1 MLSGPRC
8 LYLRCPRIFTSTKSR
23 TFSSR
28 RIVQT
33 SVRPRPSSFH
43 STGDLRP
50 RNRIERNVKFSSSAP
65 NFAQQ
70 DAKSDKLL
78 SKTEESA
85 QNNKR
90 KTTRS
95 QAAKNSLRRVA
106 VEAQRSRDE
115 KGLKTASA
123 VSHQAIFKVEQVPM
137 LLCHLILMICVLD
150 RDSHLCRRRIQ
161 CR

>member
-1 MLSGPRC
+1 MLSGPCC
-8 LYLRCPRIFTSTKSR
+8 LYLRCPRIYTSTQSR

-28 RIVQT
+28 RIIQT
-33 SVRPRPSSFH
+33 SDRPRSSSFH
-43 STGDLRP
+43 PTGDLRP
-50 RNRIERNVKFSSSAP
+50 RNRIERNFKFSSSAP
-65 NFAQQ
+65 HFAQQ
-70 DAKSDKLL
+70 DAKPDKLL
-78 SKTEESA
+78 AKTEESA

-115 KGLKTASA
+115 KGVKTASA
-123 VSHQAIFKVEQVPM
+123 VSHQANFKVEQVPM
-137 LLCHLILMICVLD
+137 LLRHLILMICILD
-150 RDSHLCRRRIQ
+150 RDSNLCRRRIR